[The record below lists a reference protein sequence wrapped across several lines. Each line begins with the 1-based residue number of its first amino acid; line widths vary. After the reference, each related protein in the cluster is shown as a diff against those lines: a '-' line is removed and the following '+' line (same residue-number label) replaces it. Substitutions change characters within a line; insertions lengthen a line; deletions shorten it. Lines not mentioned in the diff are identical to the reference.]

1 MLTAYEKVAMK
12 YSTNFITKLCGCIL
26 MLTSFYASAD
36 AVSIKKSAQGVPYI
50 TGGISADEVDAMRPY
65 IAQFNLRVI
74 FSEGASGRSI
84 TDVNVN
90 LYDTEGKL
98 VFRLV
103 GAQPQLLLDIPAGTY
118 TILASYN
125 GDKQRHKFTIGSNEH
140 KKIILNWKNL
150 VDEDVADTVDA
161 AE

>member
-1 MLTAYEKVAMK
+1 MSNHV
-12 YSTNFITKLCGCIL
+12 NFILKLCVCIL

-36 AVSIKKSAQGVPYI
+36 VVNIKKSAQGIPYI
-50 TGGISADEVDAMRPY
+50 TGGISADEVDAIRPY
-65 IAQFNLRVI
+65 ISQFNLRVI
-74 FSEGASGRSI
+74 FSEGTSGRSI

-98 VFRLV
+98 VFRLA
-103 GAQPQLLLDIPAGTY
+103 GAQPQLLIQIPAGTY

-125 GDKQRHKFTIGSNEH
+125 DDKQRHKFTIGSDEH

-150 VDEDVADTVDA
+150 VEEDMEDSESAN
-161 AE
+161 

>member
-1 MLTAYEKVAMK
+1 MFNTTAFRALV
-12 YSTNFITKLCGCIL
+12 FGGVV
-26 MLTSFYASAD
+26 MLTSLLASAD
-36 AVSIKKSAQGVPYI
+36 SVSIRKSAQGIPYI
-50 TGGISADEVDAMRPY
+50 TGGISADEVDAIRPY
-65 IAQFNLRVI
+65 LSQFNLRVI
-74 FSEGASGRSI
+74 FSEGSSGRFI

-103 GAQPQLLLDIPAGTY
+103 GAQPQLLVNIPAGTY

-125 GDKQRHKFTIGSNEH
+125 GDKQRHKFSVSSDEH

-150 VDEDVADTVDA
+150 VEEDAVETEDVTQ
-161 AE
+161 

>member
-1 MLTAYEKVAMK
+1 
-12 YSTNFITKLCGCIL
+12 
-26 MLTSFYASAD
+26 MLTSLLASAD
-36 AVSIKKSAQGVPYI
+36 SVSIRKSAQGIPYI
-50 TGGISADEVDAMRPY
+50 TGGISADEVDAIRPY
-65 IAQFNLRVI
+65 LSQFNLRVI
-74 FSEGASGRSI
+74 FSEGTSGRFI

-103 GAQPQLLLDIPAGTY
+103 GAQPQLLVNIPAGTY

-125 GDKQRHKFTIGSNEH
+125 GDKQRHKFSVSSDEH

-150 VDEDVADTVDA
+150 VEEDKQDT
-161 AE
+161 ENETEYISF

>member
-1 MLTAYEKVAMK
+1 ML
-12 YSTNFITKLCGCIL
+12 
-26 MLTSFYASAD
+26 ASAD
-36 AVSIKKSAQGVPYI
+36 SVSIRKSAQGIPYI
-50 TGGISADEVDAMRPY
+50 TGGISADEVDAIRPY
-65 IAQFNLRVI
+65 LSQFNLRVI
-74 FSEGASGRSI
+74 FSEGTSGRFI

-103 GAQPQLLLDIPAGTY
+103 GAQPQLLVNIPAGTY

-125 GDKQRHKFTIGSNEH
+125 GDKQRHKFSVSSDER

-150 VDEDVADTVDA
+150 VEEDAVETEDVTQ
-161 AE
+161 

>member
-1 MLTAYEKVAMK
+1 
-12 YSTNFITKLCGCIL
+12 
-26 MLTSFYASAD
+26 MLTSLLASAD
-36 AVSIKKSAQGVPYI
+36 SVSIRKSAQGITYI
-50 TGGISADEVDAMRPY
+50 TGGISADEVDAIRPY
-65 IAQFNLRVI
+65 LSQFNLRVI
-74 FSEGASGRSI
+74 FSEGSSGRFI

-103 GAQPQLLLDIPAGTY
+103 GAQPQLLVNIPAGTY

-125 GDKQRHKFTIGSNEH
+125 GDKQRHKFSVSSDEH

-150 VDEDVADTVDA
+150 VEEDAVETEDVT
-161 AE
+161 E

>member
-1 MLTAYEKVAMK
+1 MFNTTAFRALAFGSVV
-12 YSTNFITKLCGCIL
+12 
-26 MLTSFYASAD
+26 MLTSLLASAD
-36 AVSIKKSAQGVPYI
+36 SVSIRKSAQGITYI
-50 TGGISADEVDAMRPY
+50 TGGISADEVDAIRPY
-65 IAQFNLRVI
+65 LSQFNLRVI
-74 FSEGASGRSI
+74 FSEGSSGRFI

-103 GAQPQLLLDIPAGTY
+103 GAQPQLLVNIPAGTY

-125 GDKQRHKFTIGSNEH
+125 GDKQRHKFSVSSDEH

-150 VDEDVADTVDA
+150 VEEDAVETEDVT
-161 AE
+161 E

>member
-1 MLTAYEKVAMK
+1 MLM
-12 YSTNFITKLCGCIL
+12 SHI
-26 MLTSFYASAD
+26 ASAD
-36 AVSIKKSAQGVPYI
+36 SVSVRKSAQGIPYI
-50 TGGISADEVDAMRPY
+50 TGGISADEVDAIKPY
-65 IAQFNLRVI
+65 LSQFNLRVI
-74 FSEGASGRSI
+74 FSEGTSGRFI

-103 GAQPQLLLDIPAGTY
+103 GAQPQVLLNIPTGTY

-125 GDKQRHKFTIGSNEH
+125 GVKQRHKFSIGSDEH

-150 VDEDVADTVDA
+150 VEEDAQDTETVA
-161 AE
+161 E

>member
-1 MLTAYEKVAMK
+1 MKKVAMK
-12 YSTNFITKLCGCIL
+12 YSTNFISKLCGCVLI
-26 MLTSFYASAD
+26 LTSFCVSAD
-36 AVSIKKSAQGVPYI
+36 VVNIKKSAQGIRYI
-50 TGGISADEVDAMRPY
+50 TGGISSDEVDAMRPY

-103 GAQPQLLLDIPAGTY
+103 GAQPQILLNIPAGTY

-125 GDKQRHKFTIGSNEH
+125 GDKQRHKFSIGSDEH

-150 VDEDVADTVDA
+150 VDEDVADTLDTA
-161 AE
+161 Q

>member
-1 MLTAYEKVAMK
+1 MLNTTAFRALAFGSVV
-12 YSTNFITKLCGCIL
+12 
-26 MLTSFYASAD
+26 MLTSLPASAD
-36 AVSIKKSAQGVPYI
+36 SVSIRKSVQGIPYI
-50 TGGISADEVDAMRPY
+50 TGGISADEVDAIRPY
-65 IAQFNLRVI
+65 LSQFNLRVI
-74 FSEGASGRSI
+74 FSEGTSGRFI

-103 GAQPQLLLDIPAGTY
+103 GAQPQLLVNIPAGTY

-125 GDKQRHKFTIGSNEH
+125 GDKQRHKFSVSSDEH

-150 VDEDVADTVDA
+150 VEEDAVETEDVT
-161 AE
+161 E

>member
-1 MLTAYEKVAMK
+1 MIAMFNN
-12 YSTNFITKLCGCIL
+12 TTFCALVFGAIAI
-26 MLTSFYASAD
+26 LTSLLASAD
-36 AVSIKKSAQGVPYI
+36 SVTVRKSAQGIPYI

-65 IAQFNLRVI
+65 LSQFNLRVI
-74 FSEGASGRSI
+74 FSEGTSGRSI

-98 VFRLV
+98 VFRLM
-103 GAQPQLLLDIPAGTY
+103 GAQPQLLANIPAGTY

-125 GDKQRHKFTIGSNEH
+125 GDNQRHKFSISGEEH

-150 VDEDVADTVDA
+150 VEED
-161 AE
+161 AEDSEAVTE

>member
-1 MLTAYEKVAMK
+1 MFNTTAFRALV
-12 YSTNFITKLCGCIL
+12 FGGVV
-26 MLTSFYASAD
+26 MLTSLLASAD
-36 AVSIKKSAQGVPYI
+36 SVSIRKSAQGIPYI
-50 TGGISADEVDAMRPY
+50 TGGISADEVDAIRPY
-65 IAQFNLRVI
+65 LSQFNLRVI
-74 FSEGASGRSI
+74 FSEGSSGRFI

-103 GAQPQLLLDIPAGTY
+103 GTQPQLLVNIPAGTY

-125 GDKQRHKFTIGSNEH
+125 GDKQRHKFSVSSDEH

-150 VDEDVADTVDA
+150 VEEDAVETEDVTQ
-161 AE
+161 

>member
-1 MLTAYEKVAMK
+1 MFNTTAFRALV
-12 YSTNFITKLCGCIL
+12 FGGVV
-26 MLTSFYASAD
+26 MLTSLLASAD
-36 AVSIKKSAQGVPYI
+36 SVSIRKSAQGIPYI
-50 TGGISADEVDAMRPY
+50 TGGISADEVDAIRPY
-65 IAQFNLRVI
+65 LSQFNLRVI
-74 FSEGASGRSI
+74 FSEGTSGRFI

-103 GAQPQLLLDIPAGTY
+103 GAQPQLLVNIPAGTY

-125 GDKQRHKFTIGSNEH
+125 GDKQRHKFSVSSDEH

-150 VDEDVADTVDA
+150 VEEDKQDT
-161 AE
+161 ENETEYISF